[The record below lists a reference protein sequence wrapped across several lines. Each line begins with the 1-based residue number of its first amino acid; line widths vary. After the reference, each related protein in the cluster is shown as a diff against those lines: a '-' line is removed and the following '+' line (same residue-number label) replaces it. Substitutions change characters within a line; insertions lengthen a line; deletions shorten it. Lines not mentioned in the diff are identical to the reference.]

1 MGSDMQWGSLENFLE
16 MGGYGFFVW
25 SSYGMCMAIVVAEL
39 VMGRARRRRALAE
52 VARESQRAAQRAA
65 AAQGRS

>member
-1 MGSDMQWGSLENFLE
+1 MQWGSLENFLE

-25 SSYGMCMAIVVAEL
+25 SSYGMCVAIVVAEL
-39 VMGRARRRRALAE
+39 VMSRARRQRALRE
-52 VARESQRAAQRAA
+52 VARESQLAAQRAA

>member
-1 MGSDMQWGSLENFLE
+1 MHWGSLENFLE

-25 SSYGMCMAIVVAEL
+25 SSYGMCVAIVVAEL

-52 VARESQRAAQRAA
+52 VARESQLAAQRAV